1 MQTYISIHAPPRGA
15 TGDEAE
21 PSPEVIISIHAPP
34 RGATNRA
41 ERRKAARDIFQFTPL
56 REGRQC
62 MAYGVSASAAFQFT
76 PLREGR
82 RRRSLQSGSKT
93 NFNSRPSA
101 RGDCNM
107 AGINTPDDNFNSRP
121 SARGDACE
129 DREAGWRE
137 IFQFTP
143 LREGRRQ
150 TTSGLRTAENF
161 NSRPSARGDLSMTK
175 PARSSYF
182 NSRPSARGD
191 HGRKARMAECAIS
204 IHAPSARGDADKE
217 ENSGFFLTFQFT
229 PLREGRR
236 RGCGQGD
243 GCRCISI
250 HAPPRGATDGGVAC
264 RNRRVISIHAPPR
277 GATSISALL
286 CACCIFQFTPLREGR
301 LWAKD

>member
-1 MQTYISIHAPPRGA
+1 
-15 TGDEAE
+15 
-21 PSPEVIISIHAPP
+21 
-34 RGATNRA
+34 
-41 ERRKAARDIFQFTPL
+41 
-56 REGRQC
+56 
-62 MAYGVSASAAFQFT
+62 
-76 PLREGR
+76 
-82 RRRSLQSGSKT
+82 
-93 NFNSRPSA
+93 
-101 RGDCNM
+101 M

-301 LWAKD
+301 LGEALQFLPEFVNFNSRPSARGDTSNSERRKKT